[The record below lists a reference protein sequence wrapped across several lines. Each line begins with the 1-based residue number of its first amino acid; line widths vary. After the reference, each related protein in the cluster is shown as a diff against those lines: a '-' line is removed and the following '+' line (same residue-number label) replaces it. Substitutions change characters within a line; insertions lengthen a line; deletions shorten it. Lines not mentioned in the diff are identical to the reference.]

1 MYVSRSVE
9 FEFASFFFH
18 FCSFDHDGNAVGD
31 PNNNTHFLYETEFIE
46 DKIRFDRRSPFTIN
60 ARPPRTK
67 EEERRKKQEW

>member
-46 DKIRFDRRSPFTIN
+46 DKIRFDTRSPFTIN
-60 ARPPRTK
+60 ATK
-67 EEERRKKQEW
+67 DQGRRKKKKQEW